1 MCAGFQVGLVPQG
14 WVWDP
19 ELHQGLTF
27 LPHAAFSAR
36 PLILLTATKNSG
48 RDLPLPPRGL
58 QDSSGRVR
66 TCWDGTRLE
75 LSSEAAQER
84 PVARKQ
90 SVRMQIH
97 PVISSPAF
105 LGVWLDSLPRAL
117 PSPCSASLRVVWVAF
132 VCRSPPR
139 DEPFS

>member
-1 MCAGFQVGLVPQG
+1 MLDFR

-19 ELHQGLTF
+19 GLHQGQTF
-27 LPHAAFSAR
+27 PSQDSPTAFS
-36 PLILLTATKNSG
+36 PPILLTAAKNSS
-48 RDLPLPPRGL
+48 RDLPLPPG
-58 QDSSGRVR
+58 VCR
-66 TCWDGTRLE
+66 TAQAGWAQAGMTWGCS

-84 PVARKQ
+84 SVARKQ
-90 SVRMQIH
+90 SVHMQIH

-139 DEPFS
+139 DESFS

>member
-19 ELHQGLTF
+19 EFHQGLTF